1 MATVAAKKRYFEELS
16 RSASGSQH
24 EYAGSRKVKQ
34 RFQYSMKSKSAFA
47 ELKVGLRPTKEEFK
61 AMLER
66 VPGVQEVRWQTSKQD
81 QGNPGNHYFDTN
93 LLVRGQTGDAYIE
106 FELTRNQHS
115 TGLHMPFTVTAM
127 FKDPPNGYVGEA
139 WRILLAVTKDKQLY
153 PQQVQQY
160 FMEHTA
166 RWADGEP
173 NSDSD
178 SDAPGK
184 PDSEA
189 DPKASAAASI
199 RPLEKT
205 RLSPFERPS
214 IKAAEVAPEPSSNN
228 ASASSSPPPLGD
240 TDARPSSA
248 SQPSGL
254 PLREPPRL
262 HHDNDGD
269 DPTPTEPQFSHT
281 QIRDAIALVSE
292 PEFVPDWSAGD
303 AVDETGFT
311 PTPRLSEELQQ
322 PLGRDIV
329 DDMVHGTEQRQ
340 MRQWVVPDF
349 LNLSQECVQDD
360 GDALAEMQRL
370 KEAELEHVRWR
381 RMPYD
386 ETEPEVV
393 ANILA
398 MRHQAR
404 ASLVEESD
412 LQLLIGS
419 TPEDQHEF
427 LKAANK
433 RSLAVNH
440 LKDSPEDTPEILSE
454 KKTKREEY
462 RVLLQSLPDITVS
475 KWTPAKL
482 ETTEAKAHAMSKLVT
497 KRSGK
502 LAQLQWDWRL
512 VRAAP
517 GSASASR
524 PEQWDC
530 GPNRAKAGRADVE
543 YGWHR
548 CHVRKV
554 DEQIWSEWRKQDL
567 RPNWAKQDSR
577 ITCPCVEPSFGWV
590 WVRCGKVTTLGELL
604 MSLGKQWHAAQIYG
618 FYRTLP
624 LVAVKRRQ
632 GHGMM
637 ASSRSG
643 ATGLTHN
650 PLQACRMRLEQ
661 MPRKDQLLAEYAA
674 VNNLGSLEPSKKNID
689 AAIRFMHRIILR
701 DLSPP

>member
-1 MATVAAKKRYFEELS
+1 MAVAAKKRYFEELS

-106 FELTRNQHS
+106 FELTRNQHN
-115 TGLHMPFTVTAM
+115 TGKHMPFIVSAM
-127 FKDPPNGYVGEA
+127 FKAPPNGYVGEA

-189 DPKASAAASI
+189 DPKASATASI

-303 AVDETGFT
+303 AVDETWFT
-311 PTPRLSEELQQ
+311 PTPGLSEELQQ

-329 DDMVHGTEQRQ
+329 DDMVHGDEQRQ
-340 MRQWVVPDF
+340 MRQWVVLDF
-349 LNLSQECVQDD
+349 LNLSQECVQDE

-454 KKTKREEY
+454 KK
-462 RVLLQSLPDITVS
+462 QN
-475 KWTPAKL
+475 AKS
-482 ETTEAKAHAMSKLVT
+482 TECFC
-497 KRSGK
+497 R
-502 LAQLQWDWRL
+502 
-512 VRAAP
+512 
-517 GSASASR
+517 
-524 PEQWDC
+524 
-530 GPNRAKAGRADVE
+530 
-543 YGWHR
+543 
-548 CHVRKV
+548 
-554 DEQIWSEWRKQDL
+554 
-567 RPNWAKQDSR
+567 
-577 ITCPCVEPSFGWV
+577 
-590 WVRCGKVTTLGELL
+590 
-604 MSLGKQWHAAQIYG
+604 
-618 FYRTLP
+618 
-624 LVAVKRRQ
+624 
-632 GHGMM
+632 
-637 ASSRSG
+637 
-643 ATGLTHN
+643 
-650 PLQACRMRLEQ
+650 ACRT
-661 MPRKDQLLAEYAA
+661 
-674 VNNLGSLEPSKKNID
+674 
-689 AAIRFMHRIILR
+689 
-701 DLSPP
+701 SP